1 MGVRSTN
8 TTQSFGSNFYRSGS
22 DVTRAYVNQ
31 VYTEDVFHTQIY
43 DGITNG
49 GQTITTNI
57 DLANSGGLVWIKK
70 QDGSQNPTLS
80 DTEQGLEYHG
90 TTASASAFG
99 TSNTRVSS
107 PTSTGFNLGSDTDVN
122 EADKKYVSWT
132 FRKQPGFFDIVT
144 WDGNPDTGE
153 RQIEHSLG
161 SSPGFIIVKQTTGT
175 AKNWAVWHRSFPTS
189 PAGSHMYLNTQ
200 GDVVENTAVFG
211 STLPTSTQ
219 FTVGEF
225 SNSDGESYVAYL
237 FAHDDHRFGD
247 YENQDI
253 IKCGKATMPASGD
266 WHDVDL
272 GWEPQWILV
281 KPDATTTN
289 WQIFDSRRGI
299 VTTGDSNV
307 VTGNERALN
316 PNTPDG
322 EETAAEMLELTGNGF
337 RIKVG
342 QYGTNNDVYYVAIR
356 KGIKKPTDA
365 TKVFNPK
372 VYMGL
377 GNPNALTQDF
387 APVDLYDGGRL
398 FWTKIYTGSGNGTGH
413 VLATNKTGL
422 VSLDSATTSSE
433 VAFANIVW
441 DNPEFVHLN
450 SQYMNNSPNT
460 HISWNFKT
468 AAGFFDIV
476 TYEGTGTNQDQT
488 PNTVYHSLG
497 VKPELIMCKRRD
509 NTSHWVVWSD
519 KTFTNGYEYAAKLN
533 TTGTFGPDKQINT
546 ATSTTFNAIL
556 DGAFQNIN
564 VTGSSN
570 IALLFASCPG
580 VSKVGTYSGNT
591 GNNVDVDCGFANN
604 ARFVMIKRT
613 DTEITTPSQEET
625 NWWIFGENL
634 GITSGNDYVMQA
646 NAADARVTANWLSPH
661 PDNKGFRVNSG
672 AIAALNATGGTYLYL
687 AIA

>member
-8 TTQSFGSNFYRSGS
+8 TTQSFGSDFYRSGS

-57 DLANSGGLVWIKK
+57 DLANRGGLVWIKK
-70 QDGSQNPTLS
+70 TDGSQNHTLS

-90 TTASASAFG
+90 TTAAAAAFG

-122 EADKKYVSWT
+122 EAGKKYVSWT
-132 FRKQPGFFDIVT
+132 FRKEPGFFDIVT
-144 WDGNPDTGE
+144 WDGDPGTGG
-153 RQIEHSLG
+153 RTLEHSLG
-161 SSPGFIIVKQTTGT
+161 STPGFIIVKQTTGT
-175 AKNWAVWHRSFPTS
+175 SKNWAVWHRSLPTS
-189 PAGSHMYLNTQ
+189 PAGSHMYLNTP
-200 GDVVENTAVFG
+200 GGVVSNTVVFP
-211 STLPTSTQ
+211 STSPTSTQ
-219 FTVGEF
+219 FGVGEF
-225 SNSDGESYVAYL
+225 SNVDGESYVAYL

-247 YENQDI
+247 YEDQDI
-253 IKCGKATMPASGD
+253 IKCGKETMPPSGD

-299 VTTGDSNV
+299 VTTGDSGAA
-307 VTGNERALN
+307 TGNERELN
-316 PNTPDG
+316 PNTPNG
-322 EETAAEMLELTGNGF
+322 EDPAGAEMLELTGNGF

-365 TKVFNPK
+365 TKVFNPV
-372 VYMGL
+372 VYTGETDAD
-377 GNPNALTQDF
+377 GNALAQDF

-398 FWTKIYTGSGNGTGH
+398 FWAKIYTGSGNGTGH

-422 VSLDSATTSSE
+422 VSVTSSSSGSE
-433 VAFANIVW
+433 TSFANIVW
-441 DNPEFVHLN
+441 DDPEFVQLN
-450 SQYMNNSPNT
+450 SQYMNLETNT

-476 TYEGTGTNQDQT
+476 TWQGNDAANRALTHN
-488 PNTVYHSLG
+488 LG
-497 VKPELIMCKRRD
+497 VQPELLITKRRTAND
-509 NTSHWVVWSD
+509 NWNISTPDLVTSGEGFFFNTQGKQTGVSAFGVNGVPAPTSSVFYVGSD
-519 KTFTNGYEYAAKLN
+519 TI
-533 TTGTFGPDKQINT
+533 IN
-546 ATSTTFNAIL
+546 
-556 DGAFQNIN
+556 
-564 VTGSSN
+564 GSSDN
-570 IALLFASCPG
+570 YIALLFASCPG

-591 GNNVDVDCGFANN
+591 GNNVDVDCGFTSN

-613 DTEITTPSQEET
+613 DTQITGTSNEET

-646 NAADARVTANWLSPH
+646 NTADARVTANWLSPH

>member
-1 MGVRSTN
+1 MGIRSTN
-8 TTQSFGSNFYRSGS
+8 TTQSFGSDFYRSGS
-22 DVTRAYVNQ
+22 DVERVINPI
-31 VYTEDVFHTQIY
+31 YTEDVFHTQLY

-57 DLANSGGLVWIKK
+57 DLANKGGLVWIKK
-70 QDGSQNPTLS
+70 QDGQQNHTLS
-80 DTEQGLEYHG
+80 DTEQGLEYY
-90 TTASASAFG
+90 ASTVVGGRFL
-99 TSNTRVSS
+99 TSSTRVSL
-107 PTSTGFNLGSDTDVN
+107 PTSTGFNLGSDTEVN
-122 EADKKYVSWT
+122 EAGFKYVSWT

-225 SNSDGESYVAYL
+225 SNVDGESYVAYL

-247 YENQDI
+247 YEDKDI

-299 VTTGDSNV
+299 VTTGDSGAA
-307 VTGNERALN
+307 TGNERELN
-316 PNTPDG
+316 PNTPNG
-322 EETAAEMLELTGNGF
+322 EDPAGAEMLELTGNGF

-365 TKVFNPK
+365 TKVFNSK
-372 VYMGL
+372 VYQGTN
-377 GNPNALTQDF
+377 NPLELTQDF
-387 APVDLYDGGRL
+387 APVDLYDGGRF
-398 FWTKIYTGSGNGTGH
+398 FWTKIYTGINNGSTSH
-413 VLATNKTGL
+413 ALATNKTGQFYIPSDTQGGHTAWGN
-422 VSLDSATTSSE
+422 V
-433 VAFANIVW
+433 FW
-441 DNPEFVHLN
+441 DNPEFVNLDAGVYN
-450 SQYMNNSPNT
+450 SSNNT

-468 AAGFFDIV
+468 AAGFFDVV
-476 TYEGTGTNQDQT
+476 TWRGNNAANRALTHN
-488 PNTVYHSLG
+488 LG
-497 VKPELIMCKRRD
+497 VEPELITIFRRTGSDNHNTYCKYLD
-509 NTSHWVVWSD
+509 NPLSERL
-519 KTFTNGYEYAAKLN
+519 FLN
-533 TTGTFGPDKQINT
+533 TVDNIQGVSDPPQFGTSAP
-546 ATSTTFNAIL
+546 TSSVFHVGSDSAVNL
-556 DGAFQNIN
+556 
-564 VTGSSN
+564 SSN
-570 IALLFASCPG
+570 DYMALLFASCPG
-580 VSKVGTYSGNT
+580 VSKVGTYSGST
-591 GNNVDVDCGFANN
+591 AYSIDIDCGFANN

-613 DTEITTPSQEET
+613 DTVIYTNQAES
-625 NWWIFGENL
+625 NWWIFDVNL
-634 GITSGNDYVMQA
+634 GYNGTSDYVMQA
-646 NAADARVTANWLSPH
+646 NRAAARITADWLSWH
-661 PDNKGFRVNSG
+661 PDNKGFTVNAS
-672 AIAALNATGGTYLYL
+672 IAHALNQTGGKYIYL

>member
-1 MGVRSTN
+1 MGIRSTN
-8 TTQSFGSNFYRSGS
+8 TTQSFGSDFYRSGS
-22 DVTRAYVNQ
+22 DVEKVINPI
-31 VYTEDVFHTQIY
+31 YTEDVFHTQLY
-43 DGITNG
+43 DGTGSTQTITNG
-49 GQTITTNI
+49 I
-57 DLANSGGLVWIKK
+57 DLNGKGGLVWIKERNDT
-70 QDGSQNPTLS
+70 QYHQLFDSVVGIGTALSTNTPYAASIASDITSFNSDGFTLAIANGTNKLDS
-80 DTEQGLEYHG
+80 D
-90 TTASASAFG
+90 F
-99 TSNTRVSS
+99 
-107 PTSTGFNLGSDTDVN
+107 
-122 EADKKYVSWT
+122 VSWT

-200 GDVVENTAVFG
+200 GDVVENTVVFG

-225 SNSDGESYVAYL
+225 SNVDGESYVAYL

-247 YENQDI
+247 YADKDI
-253 IKCGKATMPASGD
+253 IKCEKATMPASGE
-266 WHDVDL
+266 WHDVDI

-299 VTTGDSNV
+299 VTGTVADP
-307 VTGNERALN
+307 GNESPIPA
-316 PNTPDG
+316 NTSDG
-322 EETAAEMLELTGNGF
+322 ETTAHDYIDLKGNGF
-337 RIKVG
+337 RIKVS

-365 TKVFNPK
+365 TKVFNPV
-372 VYMGL
+372 VYTGETDAD
-377 GNPNALTQDF
+377 GNALTQNF

-398 FWTKIYTGSGNGTGH
+398 FWAKIYTGSGNGTGH

-422 VSLDSATTSSE
+422 VSLDTATNSSE

-441 DNPEFVHLN
+441 DDPEFVQLD
-450 SQYMNNSPNT
+450 SQYMNLQTNT

-476 TYEGTGTNQDQT
+476 TWQGNDAANRALTHN
-488 PNTVYHSLG
+488 LG
-497 VKPELIMCKRRD
+497 VQPELLITKRRTAND
-509 NTSHWVVWSD
+509 NWNISTPDLVTSGEGFFFTTQNKRTGMSAFGVSGVSAPTSSVFYVGSD
-519 KTFTNGYEYAAKLN
+519 DIVN
-533 TTGTFGPDKQINT
+533 
-546 ATSTTFNAIL
+546 
-556 DGAFQNIN
+556 
-564 VTGSSN
+564 GSSDN
-570 IALLFASCPG
+570 YIALLFASCPG
-580 VSKVGTYSGNT
+580 VSKVGTYSGST
-591 GNNVDVDCGFANN
+591 GYSIDIDCGFTNN

-613 DTEITTPSQEET
+613 DTQITGTANEET

-634 GITSGNDYVMQA
+634 GYNGTSDYALQA
-646 NAADARVTANWLSPH
+646 NTADPRITGIDWLSWH
-661 PDNKGFRVNSG
+661 PDNKGFTVNAS
-672 AIAALNATGGTYLYL
+672 IIPALNQTGGTYIYL